1 MNSHRCGWVKLTNE
15 TYVDYHDNEWGK
27 ALHEDKA
34 LFELFS
40 LETQAAGLS
49 WLTVLLK
56 RDEYK
61 KAFYDFDIK
70 KVILMNENDVENII
84 KNYNVIKNKPKLLAI
99 INNAKLIAEII
110 NEFGSWNNFLWSYI
124 DNTQLVNHFE
134 NYKEAPTTSLISHKL
149 TKDLKKRG
157 FKFVGSV
164 TIYAFMQACGMIDDH
179 EDGCFCKHN

>member
-70 KVILMNENDVENII
+70 KL
-84 KNYNVIKNKPKLLAI
+84 
-99 INNAKLIAEII
+99 
-110 NEFGSWNNFLWSYI
+110 S
-124 DNTQLVNHFE
+124 
-134 NYKEAPTTSLISHKL
+134 
-149 TKDLKKRG
+149 
-157 FKFVGSV
+157 
-164 TIYAFMQACGMIDDH
+164 
-179 EDGCFCKHN
+179 